1 MGWSRHH
8 NTGLIYHSP
17 QRALDGYT
25 LVSTRGGTWTN
36 LIDMKGNIC
45 HRWEDLD
52 GIMYAR
58 LLPNGNLLLRSG
70 VADEAEGM
78 GGSSKS
84 LKELDWESNV
94 VWEYKN
100 TMLHHDFRRL
110 SNGNTIALAWEILPE
125 SVAVNVIGGYVDEN
139 SATHMYGDKII
150 EVDPKGNLVKEVRLW
165 ENLDFDQDQIC
176 FLENR
181 KEWTHANSL
190 DFTNDGD
197 FLVSF
202 RQTSTIGIVDN
213 ETGVYKWKW
222 GPGKVSH
229 QHNPNMLSNGNI
241 LLFDK
246 GAHRRGMNYSR
257 LIEVNP
263 STDEIEWEYLGDPA
277 MSFYSYN
284 ISNAERL
291 PNGNTL
297 VCEGAP
303 GRLFEITS
311 SGDIVWEYIS
321 PHFVYSPTSAGGSVF
336 GYSNAVF
343 RAHRYEATFSG
354 FAGHDLNPNHYSNL
368 NRIFA

>member
-1 MGWSRHH
+1 M
-8 NTGLIYHSP
+8 
-17 QRALDGYT
+17 D
-25 LVSTRGGTWTN
+25 
-36 LIDMKGNIC
+36 
-45 HRWEDLD
+45 
-52 GIMYAR
+52 
-58 LLPNGNLLLRSG
+58 
-70 VADEAEGM
+70 
-78 GGSSKS
+78 
-84 LKELDWESNV
+84 
-94 VWEYKN
+94 
-100 TMLHHDFRRL
+100 
-110 SNGNTIALAWEILPE
+110 
-125 SVAVNVIGGYVDEN
+125 
-139 SATHMYGDKII
+139 
-150 EVDPKGNLVKEVRLW
+150 
-165 ENLDFDQDQIC
+165 
-176 FLENR
+176 
-181 KEWTHANSL
+181 HANSL

-241 LLFDK
+241 LLFDN

-263 STDEIEWEYLGDPA
+263 SNDEIEWEYLGDPA